1 MKKRADGRY
10 QKAIT
15 INGRKQ
21 FFYGKSPADVNKK
34 ILAYEEKQE
43 QGRLFKEVAEEW
55 YDNIVNE
62 ISPTTERGYLPA
74 KNDAINK
81 FGDVP
86 IKEITTIQI
95 NNYLLEFKVKGYAYK
110 TVLTKLQIIRQI
122 CDFSILK
129 GDILINPAIAVKIP
143 KNLPRTTREVPDQ
156 ADIEKIKRSD
166 CLVALIALYTGCRK
180 GEIFALSSKDID
192 FETNEITINKSVYY
206 KNNRAYIKQPKTKAG
221 IRTIPLL
228 EPLKTALQT
237 AKIKGDLFINDKG
250 ELLTEKQARKL
261 WLDFCAQY
269 DVKCTMH
276 QLRHAYATRLYELD
290 IDEKSAQDLMG
301 HADIQ
306 TTKNIYTHIS
316 NMKRKV
322 TADKLSKF

>member
-192 FETNEITINKSVYY
+192 FINNEITINKSVYY

-221 IRTIPLL
+221 VRTIPLL

-269 DVKCTMH
+269 SVKCTMH

>member
-10 QKAIT
+10 QKFIT
-15 INGRKQ
+15 INGKRRA
-21 FFYGKSPADVNKK
+21 FYGNNMAEVNKK
-34 ILAYEEKQE
+34 VLAYQEKQE
-43 QGRLFKEVAEEW
+43 QGRLFKEVAEDW
-55 YDNIVNE
+55 YDYIINE

-74 KNDAINK
+74 KNDAVEK
-81 FGDVP
+81 FGKQS
-86 IKEITTIQI
+86 IKDITTIQI

-110 TVLTKLQIIRQI
+110 TVLTKLQIVRQI
-122 CDFSILK
+122 CDYAILQ
-129 GDILINPAIAVKIP
+129 GDIQINPATAVKIP

-166 CLVALIALYTGCRK
+166 CLIALIALYTGCRK
-180 GEIFALSSKDID
+180 GEIFALSSKDIN

-221 IRTIPLL
+221 VRTIPLL
-228 EPLKTALQT
+228 EPLKTALKT

-269 DVKCTMH
+269 SVKCTMH

-290 IDEKSAQDLMG
+290 IDEKSAQELLG

-316 NMKRKV
+316 DLKRKV
-322 TADKLSKF
+322 TADKLSNF